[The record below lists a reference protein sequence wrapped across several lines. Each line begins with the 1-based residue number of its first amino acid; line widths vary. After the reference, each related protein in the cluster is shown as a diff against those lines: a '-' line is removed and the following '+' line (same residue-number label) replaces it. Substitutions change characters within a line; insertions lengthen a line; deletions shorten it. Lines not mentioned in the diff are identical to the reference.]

1 MDTITT
7 MQCFEL
13 IDIAAHEGRV
23 FHYNGGQAYVKIS
36 NNCQALMIIDHT
48 GLKPNVEIMDG
59 SIYFKECKGMNVE
72 SSRRLVENGSL
83 AQWHYEQKQK
93 VV

>member
-1 MDTITT
+1 
-7 MQCFEL
+7 
-13 IDIAAHEGRV
+13 
-23 FHYNGGQAYVKIS
+23 
-36 NNCQALMIIDHT
+36 MIIDHT
-48 GLKPNVEIMDG
+48 GLEPNVEIMDG